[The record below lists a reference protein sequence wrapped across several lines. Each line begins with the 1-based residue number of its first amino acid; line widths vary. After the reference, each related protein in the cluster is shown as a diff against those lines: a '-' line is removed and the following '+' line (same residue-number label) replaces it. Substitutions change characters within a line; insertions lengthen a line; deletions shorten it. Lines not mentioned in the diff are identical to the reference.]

1 MVVARGCTQGCAL
14 VALVGAGP
22 GAPGLIT
29 VRGRELLEHADV
41 VVHDRLIAPEL
52 LDRAVRA
59 RRIDVGK
66 RQGAHPVPQ
75 ARINKILV
83 DEARAAGAGGL
94 VVRLKGGDPY
104 VFGRGGE
111 EASYLAAHGV
121 PFEVVPA
128 PTSAIAALAYAGI
141 PVTDRRHAASLHIIT
156 GHRQQG
162 GALGIDFRALVRAG
176 GTLVFLMGVATMAEL
191 ATGLVEAGMAP
202 TTPAA
207 VVERG
212 TTPQQRRID
221 GTVATIAAR
230 AGAMQVTS
238 PAILVVGE
246 VCGLAPAL
254 DWYDRLPLRGRSV
267 LVTRPRDRAAELCAR
282 LAALGAHVEQ
292 VPCIET
298 VPIEPERFDELI
310 ERMGTYSWLV
320 LTSTFG
326 VRCLFDAIAASRR
339 DVRCLGS
346 VRVAAIGSATAAE
359 LARHGIKADLVPQTY
374 DGRHLGQELAAL
386 IQGERA
392 AADEAP
398 DSLGRRPCTPAPR
411 TPALRPV
418 LIFRAAESL
427 PDICE
432 ELAAAGIPYEDVAA
446 YHTMLAPE
454 EPPAAM
460 TARLA
465 PGGGG
470 YDYVTFTSAS
480 TVRGFARA
488 FPHADPAAFT
498 AVCLGDSTRRAAEE
512 LGFTCI
518 ESAEAAIDSLVA
530 RMLGEMRTEE
540 FSPHVP
546 SAGGVGNVGGRCG
559 GAM

>member
-1 MVVARGCTQGCAL
+1 MAAAKGCARGCAL

-29 VRGRELLEHADV
+29 VRGQELLERADV
-41 VVHDRLIAPEL
+41 VVHDRLVAPEL
-52 LDRAVRA
+52 IELAARA

-75 ARINKILV
+75 ARINEILV
-83 DEARAAGAGGL
+83 DEARAVGAGGL

-111 EASYLAAHGV
+111 EASYLVEHGV
-121 PFEVVPA
+121 SFEVVPA

-141 PVTDRRHAASLHIIT
+141 PVTDRRHAASLHIVT
-156 GHRQQG
+156 GHRQHN
-162 GALGIDFRALVRAG
+162 GALGIDFRALVQAG

-191 ATGLVEAGMAP
+191 AAGLVEAGMAP

-212 TTPQQRRID
+212 ATPQQRRID

-230 AGAMQVTS
+230 ATAAQVTS

-246 VCGLAPAL
+246 VCALAPAL
-254 DWYDRLPLRGRSV
+254 DWYERLPLRGRRV
-267 LVTRPRDRAAELCAR
+267 LVTRPLDRAGELCAR
-282 LAALGAHVEQ
+282 LVALGAQVDR

-298 VPIEPERFDELI
+298 VPIRPERFDELI
-310 ERMGTYSWLV
+310 ERMGAYSWLV
-320 LTSTFG
+320 VTSTFG
-326 VRCLFDAIAASRR
+326 ARCLFDAIAASRR
-339 DVRCLGS
+339 DVRCLGN
-346 VRVAAIGSATAAE
+346 VRIAAIGSATAAE

-374 DGRHLGQELAAL
+374 DGRHLGQELVAR

-392 AADEAP
+392 AVSTGTENEAAADGATADGATDASDRPSCAP
-398 DSLGRRPCTPAPR
+398 VPR
-411 TPALRPV
+411 GASVQPV
-418 LIFRAAESL
+418 LIFRAADSL

-446 YHTMLAPE
+446 YRTVLAPE
-454 EPPAAM
+454 EPPAAV
-460 TARLA
+460 TACLA
-465 PGGGG
+465 SAGAG

-480 TVRGFARA
+480 TVHGFAQA
-488 FPHADPAAFT
+488 FPHADPATFT

-512 LGFTCI
+512 LGFACI
-518 ESAEAAIDSLVA
+518 ESAEATIESLVA
-530 RMLGEMRTEE
+530 RMVEG
-540 FSPHVP
+540 
-546 SAGGVGNVGGRCG
+546 
-559 GAM
+559 

>member
-1 MVVARGCTQGCAL
+1 MAAAKGCAQGCAL

-29 VRGRELLEHADV
+29 VRGQKLLERADV
-41 VVHDRLIAPEL
+41 VVHDRLVAPEL
-52 LDRAVRA
+52 LERAAHA
-59 RRIDVGK
+59 RCIDVGK

-75 ARINKILV
+75 ARINEILV
-83 DEARAAGAGGL
+83 NEARTVGACGL

-111 EASYLAAHGV
+111 EASYLVEHNV
-121 PFEVVPA
+121 PFEVAPA

-141 PVTDRRHAASLHIIT
+141 PVTDRRSAASLHIVT
-156 GHRQQG
+156 GHRQQN
-162 GALGIDFRALVRAG
+162 GALGIDFRALVQVG

-191 ATGLVEAGMAP
+191 AAGLVEAGMAP

-212 TTPQQRRID
+212 ATPQQRRID

-230 AGAMQVTS
+230 AAAAQVIS

-246 VCGLAPAL
+246 VCALAPTL
-254 DWYDRLPLRGRSV
+254 DWYDRLPLRGRRV
-267 LVTRPRDRAAELCAR
+267 LVTRPRDRAGELCAR
-282 LAALGAHVEQ
+282 LVALGAQVDR

-298 VPIEPERFDELI
+298 VPIKPGRFDELI
-310 ERMGTYSWLV
+310 ERMGAYSWLV
-320 LTSTFG
+320 VTSTFG

-339 DVRCLGS
+339 DVRCLGN
-346 VRVAAIGSATAAE
+346 VHIAAIGSATAAE
-359 LARHGIKADLVPQTY
+359 LARHGIKADLVPRTY
-374 DGRHLGQELAAL
+374 DGRHLGRELVAR

-392 AADEAP
+392 AVDAGAENEPPADGVTTDGATDASDRPSCAP
-398 DSLGRRPCTPAPR
+398 VSRGASLQ
-411 TPALRPV
+411 PV
-418 LIFRAAESL
+418 LIFRAADSL

-446 YHTMLAPE
+446 YRTVLAPE
-454 EPPAAM
+454 EPPAAV
-460 TARLA
+460 TACLA
-465 PGGGG
+465 SAGAG

-480 TVRGFARA
+480 TVRGFAQA
-488 FPHADPAAFT
+488 FPHADPVTFT

-518 ESAEAAIDSLVA
+518 ESAEATIESLVA
-530 RMLGEMRTEE
+530 RMVEE
-540 FSPHVP
+540 
-546 SAGGVGNVGGRCG
+546 
-559 GAM
+559 